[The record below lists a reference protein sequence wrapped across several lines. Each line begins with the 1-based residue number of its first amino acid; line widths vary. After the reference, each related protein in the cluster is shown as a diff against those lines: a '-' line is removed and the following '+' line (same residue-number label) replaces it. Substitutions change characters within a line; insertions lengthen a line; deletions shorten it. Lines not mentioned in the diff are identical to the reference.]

1 MNWLCFLIQPSSQLT
16 PPTDSVTCDNHHAS
30 SVLPNP
36 GSHAQKGNNFFFN
49 FLNNWKKKG
58 CRFPL
63 YHIWAEALW
72 YVRLYVS
79 KQRWAGF
86 CYLTA
91 LQHPVDEPLCRMPL
105 QGMVFVRAWAKATT
119 SNPLLSLLFSSSES
133 ELCIQYKLATSL
145 TWSETKSKAYWG
157 AQLRKYKYV
166 DISTCGLLQV
176 VFSQCVFW
184 IWISS
189 DRSHNVWKMEKTK
202 KGNNI
207 PVLKIAL
214 SATNQQLANTATAD
228 FDQRVGQRLW
238 G

>member
-16 PPTDSVTCDNHHAS
+16 PPTDSVACDNHHAS
-30 SVLPNP
+30 LVVPNP

-49 FLNNWKKKG
+49 FLNNWKKG
-58 CRFPL
+58 CCFPL
-63 YHIWAEALW
+63 YHVWAEALW

-119 SNPLLSLLFSSSES
+119 SIPLLSLLFSSSES

-145 TWSETKSKAYWG
+145 TWSE
-157 AQLRKYKYV
+157 QNLRL
-166 DISTCGLLQV
+166 IEEHS
-176 VFSQCVFW
+176 
-184 IWISS
+184 
-189 DRSHNVWKMEKTK
+189 
-202 KGNNI
+202 
-207 PVLKIAL
+207 
-214 SATNQQLANTATAD
+214 
-228 FDQRVGQRLW
+228 
-238 G
+238 